1 MQKFLNVDGFLIAI
15 NGIVSVAQTAAT
27 TTAITY
33 ADGLII
39 TLTHASE
46 AAPAAFND
54 IVAVIGKALAKEW
67 TKPVY
72 AVSSVDSI
80 PAISA
85 IAATHVV
92 VPTA

>member
-1 MQKFLNVDGFLIAI
+1 MVKFIKVNDLLISL
-15 NGIVSVAQTAAT
+15 NGIVGVEQTAAT

-33 ADGLII
+33 ADGLIA

-46 AAPAAFND
+46 TAPAAYD
-54 IVAVIGKALAKEW
+54 DLVAVINKALATEW

-72 AVSSVDSI
+72 EVIAADSI

-85 IAATHVV
+85 IAFTHVV
-92 VPTA
+92 IPTS